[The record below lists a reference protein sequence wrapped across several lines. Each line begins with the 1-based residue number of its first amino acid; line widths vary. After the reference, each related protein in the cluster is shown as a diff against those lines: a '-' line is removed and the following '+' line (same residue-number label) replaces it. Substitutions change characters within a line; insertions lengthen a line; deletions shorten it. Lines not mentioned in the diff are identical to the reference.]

1 VTALLLGAIIT
12 IFAAL
17 LAGATGFGFA
27 LASAPFLLLAGF
39 SLEFV
44 VTVNLAL
51 VLLTRISTWHRLR
64 AHVSS
69 RRVAALIFG
78 SVPGFYF
85 GGVAL
90 TELGEESIRMAA
102 GCAIVGVTLLLAVS
116 LRLRS
121 MKGSPVKRRLEP
133 NGGWARLR
141 EAVAGFAGGALG
153 NTTSL
158 SGIPPALLLASEGT
172 EPKALLADLAV
183 FFVVGNAIALAL
195 LAVQGA
201 LVPVALFPTAF
212 LWLPGAMLANAIGIS
227 VGERMPKRLFQFI
240 TLGLAFVAGLAT
252 IIQS

>member
-1 VTALLLGAIIT
+1 MDLLLGAIIT

-39 SLEFV
+39 PLEFV

-51 VLLTRISTWHRLR
+51 VLLTRISTWYRLR
-64 AHVSS
+64 GHVSS
-69 RRVAALIFG
+69 RRVVALILG

-90 TELGEESIRMAA
+90 TELGEEAIRMVA
-102 GCAIVGVTLLLAVS
+102 GYAITGATLLLAAS
-116 LRLRS
+116 LWFRS
-121 MKGSPVKRRLEP
+121 RKESSVERRLES
-133 NGGWARLR
+133 NGGWARFR

-158 SGIPPALLLASEGT
+158 SGIPPALLLASEDT
-172 EPKALLADLAV
+172 EPKVLLADMAV
-183 FFVVGNAIALAL
+183 FFVVGNAIALVL
-195 LAVQGA
+195 LTIQGA
-201 LVPVALFPTAF
+201 LVSAALFPTVL
-212 LWLPGAMLANAIGIS
+212 LWLPGAVLANAIGIS
-227 VGERMPKRLFQFI
+227 VGERMPKRLFQFM
-240 TLGLAFVAGLAT
+240 TLGLAFVAGVAT